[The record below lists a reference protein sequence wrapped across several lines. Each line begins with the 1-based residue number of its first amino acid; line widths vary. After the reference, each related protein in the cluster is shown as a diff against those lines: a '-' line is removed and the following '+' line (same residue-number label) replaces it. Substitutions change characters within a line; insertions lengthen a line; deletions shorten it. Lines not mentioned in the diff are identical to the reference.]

1 MTIEPIRRALLVKA
15 PPARAFALFTEQI
28 GQWWPKG
35 RSIGAQ
41 PHENIVIEPVPGGR
55 WFERSGDG
63 VETDWGRVAAWEP
76 PNRLL
81 LNWQLNAEFK
91 FDPALLTEVEVTFEP
106 ANGDQTLVRLEH
118 RLLERFGDAAER
130 IAGLLAGG
138 WPGML
143 ERFAAHAAD
152 GPGEAAEPFVVYGI
166 PGSPYVRMVLL
177 ALQEKVFPY
186 TFVKM
191 PFGGHKS
198 PDYLVRH
205 PFGKI
210 PAFEH
215 DGFAFYETQAAIRY
229 LDRIAPVPELVPA
242 DPKAEARVNQIVGIG
257 DSYVM
262 PDVSSRIS
270 FNRLIAPK
278 LGLPVDEASIAE
290 AVPRAKVCIDELAR
304 LMGSQRYL
312 AGEAIT
318 MADLMLAPHLDYFEM
333 TPEGRLLMEP
343 HPNLLQ
349 WLGRMRDRCS
359 MRNTTM
365 EQLAAA

>member
-15 PPARAFALFTEQI
+15 TPSRAFTLFTEQI
-28 GQWWPKG
+28 GKWWPKG

-41 PHENIVIEPVPGGR
+41 PHEDIVIEPVPGGR
-55 WFERSGDG
+55 WFERSADG
-63 VETDWGRVAAWEP
+63 VETDWGRVAAWDY

-81 LNWQLNAEFK
+81 LNWHLNAEFK
-91 FDPALLTEVEVTFEP
+91 FDPDFFTEVEITFEP
-106 ANGDQTLVRLEH
+106 ANGDQSLVRLEH
-118 RLLERFGDAAER
+118 RLLERYGDAAAR
-130 IAGLLAGG
+130 MSGLLAGG

-143 ERFAAHAAD
+143 ERFAAHTAE
-152 GPGEAAEPFVVYGI
+152 GPSEAQKPFTVFGI

-198 PDYLVRH
+198 PEYLARH

-229 LDRIAPVPELVPA
+229 LERIAPVPELIPA
-242 DPKAEARVNQIVGIG
+242 DAKAEARVNQIVGIG
-257 DSYVM
+257 DFYVM
-262 PDVSSRIS
+262 PDIS
-270 FNRLIAPK
+270 GKIAFPRLIAPK

-290 AVPRAKVCIDELAR
+290 AVPRAKICIDTLAD
-304 LMGSQRYL
+304 LMGAQRYI
-312 AGEAIT
+312 AGEAVT

-333 TPEGRLLMEP
+333 TPEGHRLMEA
-343 HPNLLQ
+343 HPNLMV

-365 EQLAAA
+365 ERLTEA

>member
-1 MTIEPIRRALLVKA
+1 MTIEPIRRTLLVKA

-28 GQWWPKG
+28 GKWWPKG

-41 PHENIVIEPVPGGR
+41 PHEDIVIEPVPGGR
-55 WFERSGDG
+55 WFERSADG
-63 VETDWGRVAAWEP
+63 VETDWGRVAAWEY

-81 LNWQLNAEFK
+81 LNWHLNAEFK
-91 FDPALLTEVEVTFEP
+91 FDPNSFTEVEITFEP
-106 ANGDQTLVRLEH
+106 ANGDQSLVRLEH
-118 RLLERFGDAAER
+118 RLLERLGDAAGR
-130 IAGLLAGG
+130 VAGLLAGG

-143 ERFAAHAAD
+143 ERFAAHAAE
-152 GPGEAAEPFVVYGI
+152 GPGEVPKPFTVFGI

-177 ALQEKVFPY
+177 ALQEKAFPY
-186 TFVKM
+186 NFVKM

-198 PDYLVRH
+198 PDYLARH

-229 LDRIAPVPELVPA
+229 IDRIAPVPELIPA
-242 DPKAEARVNQIVGIG
+242 DAKAEARVNQIAGIG

-262 PDVSSRIS
+262 PDIS
-270 FNRLIAPK
+270 NSIAFPRLIAPK

-290 AVPRAKVCIDELAR
+290 ALPRAKICIDTLAG
-304 LMGSQRYL
+304 LMGAQRYL
-312 AGEAIT
+312 AGEAVT

-333 TPEGRLLMEP
+333 TPEGRRLMEA
-343 HPNLLQ
+343 HPNLME

-365 EQLAAA
+365 ERLTEA